1 MKRLIPLVLALAL
14 ATAPTLAA
22 EPVNITADSFTIDQ
36 SNRNGT
42 FSGSVVITRTG
53 LTIWADKVVVTYGK
67 GGENDIDNITATGS
81 VRIKTPNQEATGGR
95 ATFDPLSQILR
106 LTENVHVL
114 NAQGKV
120 SGPELTI
127 NLATQ
132 TSTFQGGKGG
142 RVTGTFT
149 PQ

>member
-1 MKRLIPLVLALAL
+1 MKRLIPLAIALLLALPAI
-14 ATAPTLAA
+14 AA
-22 EPVNITADSFTIDQ
+22 EPVNITADNFTIDQ
-36 SNRNGT
+36 GNRSGT
-42 FSGSVVITRTG
+42 FSGSVVIKRTG
-53 LTIWADKVVVTYGK
+53 LTIWANTVVVTYGK
-67 GGENDIDNITATGS
+67 GGENDIDKITATGS
-81 VRIKTPNQEATGGR
+81 VRIKTPAQEATGGR
-95 ATFDPLSQILR
+95 ATFDPLTQILR

-127 NLATQ
+127 NLANQ
-132 TSTFQGGKGG
+132 TSTFQGGNGG